1 MPHAFCVQCNRE
13 AALYRVYDGKTGERH
28 LNAICHGQT
37 QRIEFADAPDVTV
50 RVFAP
55 PAPCEPA
62 PIPTEAGKAG
72 AVSARPTPAPSL

>member
-1 MPHAFCVQCNRE
+1 MTLKYMPHAFCVQCNRE

-28 LNAICHGQT
+28 LNALCHGET
-37 QRIEFADAPDVTV
+37 QRIDFVDAPDVTV

-62 PIPTEAGKAG
+62 LLGRWSRA
-72 AVSARPTPAPSL
+72 